1 MTSENVAPVV
11 AYLASEESD
20 WCTGQVIGASGL
32 SVSLFNRPSVIA
44 EFQAASEEAY
54 VDDTFGSLEAAFRT
68 AVEGTE
74 NFYEVV
80 AKNDLAA
87 RQRAAD

>member
-1 MTSENVAPVV
+1 
-11 AYLASEESD
+11 
-20 WCTGQVIGASGL
+20 
-32 SVSLFNRPSVIA
+32 
-44 EFQAASEEAY
+44 

-80 AKNDLAA
+80 AKNDLVA